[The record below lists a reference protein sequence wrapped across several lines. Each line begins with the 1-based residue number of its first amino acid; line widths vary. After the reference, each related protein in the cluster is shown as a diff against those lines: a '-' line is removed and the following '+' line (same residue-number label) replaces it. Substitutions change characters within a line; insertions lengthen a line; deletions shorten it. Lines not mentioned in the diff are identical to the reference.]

1 MRRSSMRKFLKQQA
15 YERISR
21 ELSKFKERMLS
32 QSPEKIF
39 ESSYE
44 IDSYVC
50 IYEQLVEKVDSFSEV
65 QLRKLLQLPD
75 VLGLFYDE
83 WLSIEDSRTEEL
95 SNAVDMV
102 IEKELNSNT
111 IVKALLHGEKKG
123 A

>member
-83 WLSIEDSRTEEL
+83 WLSIEDSRNEEL

-102 IEKELNSNT
+102 VEKELNSNT
-111 IVKALLHGEKKG
+111 IVKALLNGEKKG

>member
-1 MRRSSMRKFLKQQA
+1 MYGTKLRKYLRKKA
-15 YERISR
+15 YERISC
-21 ELSKFKERMLS
+21 ELAKFKERMLK

-39 ESSYE
+39 DSSYE

-65 QLRKLLQLPD
+65 QLRKLLKLPD

-83 WLSIEDSRTEEL
+83 WLLIEDSRTEEL

-102 IEKELNSNT
+102 VEKELNSNT
-111 IVKALLHGEKKG
+111 IVKALLNGEKKG